1 MATATRLRTK
11 LQMLLQIESSGFALG
26 LAILF
31 VLLSLALPFW
41 SISRTSGGVQDIGSF
56 AWVSFTTE
64 RYTRGAWSE
73 TTIMPYNSPGFPYP
87 DTAGV
92 AGNLYVL
99 SLVFIVVLAVV
110 LALFRF
116 EFSRKMPTMNLLIL
130 SLVVLGVALFAL
142 FYPIVAIPGAATTDV
157 GTFTIGGFWGT
168 AQPSPGVTWSWGPGL
183 GWWLL
188 LAGVVIGVS
197 GAVLPYLKS
206 LRSMVPSA
214 SATRP
219 ST

>member
-1 MATATRLRTK
+1 MANATRLRTK
-11 LQMLLQIESSGFALG
+11 FQMLLQIESSGFALG

-73 TTIMPYNSPGFPYP
+73 TTIVPYNSPGFPYP
-87 DTAGV
+87 DAAGV

>member
-11 LQMLLQIESSGFALG
+11 LQMLLQISSSGFALG

-73 TTIMPYNSPGFPYP
+73 TTIVPYNSPGFPYP
-87 DTAGV
+87 DAAGV

-116 EFSRKMPTMNLLIL
+116 ALSRQIAAINPLIL
-130 SLVVLGVALFAL
+130 RLVLLGGALFAR
-142 FYPIVAIPGAATTDV
+142 FSPIVAIPG
-157 GTFTIGGFWGT
+157 
-168 AQPSPGVTWSWGPGL
+168 
-183 GWWLL
+183 
-188 LAGVVIGVS
+188 
-197 GAVLPYLKS
+197 
-206 LRSMVPSA
+206 
-214 SATRP
+214 
-219 ST
+219 